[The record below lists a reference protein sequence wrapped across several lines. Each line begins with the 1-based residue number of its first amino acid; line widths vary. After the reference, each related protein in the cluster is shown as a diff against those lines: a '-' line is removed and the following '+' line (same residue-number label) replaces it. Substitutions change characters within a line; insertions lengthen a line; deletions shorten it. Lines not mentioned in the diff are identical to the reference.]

1 MLHRALMLV
10 AVLAITGIVTACS
23 APKQHDHHRHAV
35 RTFSFSDGVTA
46 CNDVAAWYPAA
57 SNATGNSEQFS
68 PSLLSDMAK
77 AGNSQLGQALQT
89 MYGDDQPGNYT
100 WWMTGP
106 GTPSD
111 YQNVR
116 AICANSYGVTL
127 PSSGS

>member
-1 MLHRALMLV
+1 MLKKAVVLV
-10 AVLAITGIVTACS
+10 AAMAITSSLAACS
-23 APKQHDHHRHAV
+23 APKQHNHRRHVAP
-35 RTFSFSDGVTA
+35 TFSFSDGVTA

-57 SNATGNSEQFS
+57 FNGKSEQFS
-68 PSLLSDMAK
+68 HALMGDMAK
-77 AGNSQLGQALQT
+77 AGSGQLGQALQT

-111 YQNVR
+111 YQAVQS
-116 AICANSYGVTL
+116 ICANSYGVTL